1 MACEQTSGADSVACK
16 KDMAGEEST
25 GDFSKSVSNQLAS
38 LVPTFDPSKDDLEQY
53 VQKIEM
59 LSEIWPAEKL
69 NELATRLVL
78 NATGAAFQ
86 KLQLQK
92 SEIMTNS
99 KEGIQKLVAIL
110 GGQWG
115 KVGLERKYESV
126 EKALFR
132 CIQKSD
138 ESNDS
143 FLARTDIYW
152 TELLAKKTSLEEIR
166 AYVVLRGSLL
176 TQDDKKRVI
185 LESDA
190 SGSGQLDMTKVNQSV
205 RMLGSGFFHEMT
217 GVKKSRGKTYDASAL
232 NIDDSEEFDQPTLAA
247 EDLGE
252 DEMLEVL
259 LQEGDEDVV
268 FVTDYETAMTETI
281 QDDPE
286 LAAAMNTYADARR
299 RLSERFKNR
308 GFWPVQSGKG
318 RGKVFKGKGKN
329 NQQKG
334 SRKSLQQRIMESS
347 CRICGRRGHWKAECP
362 DRPRAT
368 PSTTGSTAPAMTS
381 TTAEADS
388 DLMSLEFMQLPVIP
402 DNALDDEPSP
412 QKAEAIVNHV
422 IFRGKSYLVRKGVNQ
437 DQVHKPGDNRNHA
450 TGVVPSMPLRRD
462 FFRTVRV
469 HRKP

>member
-1 MACEQTSGADSVACK
+1 MA
-16 KDMAGEEST
+16 EESS
-25 GDFSKSVSNQLAS
+25 GDSSKAVPNQLAT

-59 LSEIWPAEKL
+59 LSDIWPADKL

-78 NATGAAFQ
+78 NANGAAFQ

-99 KEGIQKLVAIL
+99 KAGIQKLVSIL

-132 CIQKSD
+132 CIQKND

-143 FLARTDIYW
+143 FLARSDIYW
-152 TELLAKKTSLEEIR
+152 TELLSKKTSLEEIR

-176 TQDDKKRVI
+176 SQDDKKRVI

-190 SGSGQLDMTKVNQSV
+190 SGSGELDMTKVSQSV

-217 GVKKSRGKTYDASAL
+217 GLKKSRGKTYDASAL
-232 NIDDSEEFDQPTLAA
+232 NVDECEEFDQPTMTA
-247 EDLGE
+247 EDLCE
-252 DEMLEVL
+252 DDMLEAL
-259 LQEGDEDVV
+259 LQEGDEDAV
-268 FVTDYETAMTETI
+268 FVSDYETAMTETI

-286 LAAAMNTYADARR
+286 LAAALNTYADARR

-308 GFWPVQSGKG
+308 GFWPTNPGKG
-318 RGKVFKGKGKN
+318 RGKSFKGKGKFN
-329 NQQKG
+329 QKG
-334 SRKSLQQRIMESS
+334 ARKSLQQRIMESS

-362 DRPRAT
+362 DRPRNAA
-368 PSTTGSTAPAMTS
+368 SSNASTAPAMTS
-381 TTAEADS
+381 MTEGSLTEAAS
-388 DLMSLEFMQLPVIP
+388 ELMTMEFMQLPVIA
-402 DNALDDEPSP
+402 DTALDE
-412 QKAEAIVNHV
+412 E
-422 IFRGKSYLVRKGVNQ
+422 
-437 DQVHKPGDNRNHA
+437 
-450 TGVVPSMPLRRD
+450 
-462 FFRTVRV
+462 
-469 HRKP
+469 